1 MPIET
6 VNIPGSYQVREPN
19 GKLTTYSNGVGMA
32 YSSSRPDRSRE
43 RKPSGWLYP
52 TAYEIDVQARRKP
65 LGDLR
70 WNTGHLF
77 SGTVPYVDGNT
88 AQQNHLPFPSGMEDR
103 VVTKALLEL
112 KNQSLNIGVALAEAQ
127 ATANLVGSSATRIA
141 RAYQAVKRRDFSSA
155 AQFLGIKKK
164 KGGGLGFK
172 PSNDIPSAWLEL
184 QYGWKPLLSDVHGAI
199 QHLAFRAEDRGKWRH
214 TVKGS
219 ERIKDQGDYNYTTQ
233 FGSKRIVYNRES
245 GMFVR
250 LDYIPGNSFFSA
262 MSQVGVTNPLE
273 VIWEKVPFSFVVD
286 WFLPVGDYLSTLD
299 ADLGWIFLS
308 GSKSQFQRTR
318 VIETPGPPSGYYISG
333 TFRGSFRRVTLKR
346 SVYVSSPRPQLP
358 RFKNPVSLGRM
369 ANGLALLSSVFG
381 KGGGPRVR

>member
-1 MPIET
+1 MPYEN
-6 VNIPGSYQVREPN
+6 VNIPGSYQVKNPN
-19 GKLTTYSNGVGMA
+19 GSVQTYTNGNGMSYTSN
-32 YSSSRPDRSRE
+32 RPDRVRT
-43 RKPSGWLYP
+43 RKPSGWLFP
-52 TAYEIDVQARRKP
+52 TAYAIDVQARRKP
-65 LGDLR
+65 LGDLS

-77 SGTVPYVDGNT
+77 SGTVPYVDGNY
-88 AQQNHLPFPSGMEDR
+88 NEMNLLPFPSGMEDR

-112 KNQSLNIGVALAEAQ
+112 KKQSLNIGVALAEAQ
-127 ATANLVGSSATRIA
+127 QTADLVGSSATRIA

-219 ERIKDQGDYNYTTQ
+219 ERIKDQGDYHYVSPY
-233 FGSKRIVYNRES
+233 GSKRIVYNRES

-308 GSKSQFQRTR
+308 GSKSQLQR
-318 VIETPGPPSGYYISG
+318 VKGVETPGPPAGYYTSG
-333 TFRGSFRRVTLKR
+333 TFRGTFRRTTFTR
-346 SVYVSSPRPQLP
+346 TVYLSSPRPQLP

-381 KGGGPRVR
+381 GGSGRVR